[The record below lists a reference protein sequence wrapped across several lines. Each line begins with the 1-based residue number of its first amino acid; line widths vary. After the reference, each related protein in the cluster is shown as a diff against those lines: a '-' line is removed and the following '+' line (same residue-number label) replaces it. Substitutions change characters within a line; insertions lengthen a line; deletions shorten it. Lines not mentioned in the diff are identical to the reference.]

1 MMMGIG
7 GDVLLIKPLNAISL
21 LALLFY

>member
-1 MMMGIG
+1 MMGIG
-7 GDVLLIKPLNAISL
+7 GDVLLIKPLNTISL